1 MWSCPSLGEQR
12 EAEQGHRPCKCTEV
26 RARFSRDHTANL
38 TPTFFCQCVQLHS
51 TMPYMHP
58 LLTSPITKPT
68 ISPTHIRLLVAE
80 LQPVTWRLQR
90 QESPLPLSLG
100 HLGLWHRF
108 EVTSRHEE
116 AIDFVDSNSGYLV
129 AAHILGLLAVQKR
142 APTTIWAEGMHGHLI
157 QFRCHAYNAV
167 ELEHVYHGTN
177 RAHNPGIKGP
187 VKRPGGSGLGRHPA
201 LSSTQPVRW
210 MFAPAGRCVTLSLLT
225 ARALPPPW

>member
-1 MWSCPSLGEQR
+1 
-12 EAEQGHRPCKCTEV
+12 
-26 RARFSRDHTANL
+26 
-38 TPTFFCQCVQLHS
+38 
-51 TMPYMHP
+51 MPYMHP

-129 AAHILGLLAVQKR
+129 AAHILGLLAFVKER
-142 APTTIWAEGMHGHLI
+142 APTTIWAEGMCGHLI
-157 QFRCHAYNAV
+157 QFRCHAYSVV
-167 ELEHVYHGTN
+167 ELEHVYHEAN
-177 RAHNPGIKGP
+177 RAYH
-187 VKRPGGSGLGRHPA
+187 LG
-201 LSSTQPVRW
+201 
-210 MFAPAGRCVTLSLLT
+210 
-225 ARALPPPW
+225 